1 MLNTIIINIIIN
13 IKIYKGL
20 ILIATKNVLLSILY
34 PLDHFIFLYNYALTQ
49 LEYEVE
55 LIVFGKSLNGIL
67 TACTVPSLYKNK
79 LKDLFNF
86 ISLTSV
92 FIPKFYY
99 IKNFCQIKV
108 FFVNIFYGIVIL

>member
-1 MLNTIIINIIIN
+1 MLNTIIIN

-55 LIVFGKSLNGIL
+55 LIVFGK
-67 TACTVPSLYKNK
+67 
-79 LKDLFNF
+79 
-86 ISLTSV
+86 
-92 FIPKFYY
+92 
-99 IKNFCQIKV
+99 
-108 FFVNIFYGIVIL
+108 